1 MEEGWF
7 CKIMHSC
14 GIYLLCLVF
23 HVHFFGGLLIGWV
36 QQQMGEEC
44 RRWWVVV
51 VVVVVGVQS
60 IDGCM
65 CVDTIST
72 SSFLSCILHN
82 NNDKVNFVVVFS
94 FSVFFCC
101 CCCVLLGLG
110 FCGDG
115 FDLICF
121 VCWLGLFWL
130 VVFNGLLLSSICKEV
145 VFSPLV
151 CLMTMSWRSPPPVS
165 KWVLLMMIYFSPFWG
180 FRWSLS
186 LCVDLLID
194 WLIGCCMYKWEL
206 VWEFWVC
213 VILFCFDFVCVSG

>member
-1 MEEGWF
+1 
-7 CKIMHSC
+7 MHSC

-151 CLMTMSWRSPPPVS
+151 CLMTMSWRSPPPAS